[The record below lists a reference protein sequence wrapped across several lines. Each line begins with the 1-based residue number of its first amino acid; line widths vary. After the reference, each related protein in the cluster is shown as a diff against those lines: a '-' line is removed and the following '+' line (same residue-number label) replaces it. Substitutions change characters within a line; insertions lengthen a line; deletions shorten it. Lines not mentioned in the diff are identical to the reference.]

1 MQVQVALDPT
11 DIEAIA
17 SRVAEKII
25 DGWGWLSPWLNT
37 EGAAEY
43 MACPVSRIRKLT
55 MTGALP
61 SHKEGGRRLYTRDE
75 IDAFVLSGGGD
86 TH

>member
-1 MQVQVALDPT
+1 MQLALEPS

-17 SRVAEKII
+17 SRVADLIAARET
-25 DGWGWLSPWLNT
+25 SPWLNT

-55 MTGALP
+55 STEELP
-61 SHKEGGRRLYTRDE
+61 SYKEGGRRLYKRSE
-75 IDAFVLSGGGD
+75 LDAFIVNGGGN

>member
-1 MQVQVALDPT
+1 MHVALEPS

-17 SRVAEKII
+17 TRVAALLAP
-25 DGWGWLSPWLNT
+25 DASSPWLNT
-37 EGAAEY
+37 EGAAAY

-61 SHKEGGRRLYTRDE
+61 SYKEGGRRLYKRGE
-75 IDAFVLSGGGD
+75 LDAFIASGGD
-86 TH
+86 ETH

>member
-1 MQVQVALDPT
+1 MRLAMEPA

-17 SRVAEKII
+17 SRVAELV
-25 DGWGWLSPWLNT
+25 GSEAQSPWLNSA
-37 EGAAEY
+37 GAADY

-55 MTGALP
+55 MTGELP
-61 SHKEGGRRLYTRDE
+61 SYKEGGRRLYNRRE
-75 IDAFVLSGGGD
+75 IDAFIAAGGGN

>member
-1 MQVQVALDPT
+1 MRLTLEPA

-17 SRVAEKII
+17 GRVAELVARQ
-25 DGWGWLSPWLNT
+25 DVSPWLNSQ
-37 EGAAEY
+37 GAAAY

-55 MTGALP
+55 MTGQLP
-61 SHKEGGRRLYTRDE
+61 SYKEGGRRLYKRNDLDRFIAT
-75 IDAFVLSGGGD
+75 GGGS

>member
-1 MQVQVALDPT
+1 MHVALEAS

-17 SRVAEKII
+17 ARVAELV
-25 DGWGWLSPWLNT
+25 GNQHASPWLNT

-43 MACPVSRIRKLT
+43 MACPVSRVRKLT
-55 MTGALP
+55 MTGQLP
-61 SHKEGGRRLYTRDE
+61 SYKEGGRRLYKRTE
-75 IDAFVLSGGGD
+75 LDAFIVAGGGD

>member
-1 MQVQVALDPT
+1 MRLALEQS

-17 SRVAEKII
+17 ARVAAL
-25 DGWGWLSPWLNT
+25 LSSDAAPPWLNT
-37 EGAAEY
+37 EGAAAY

-55 MTGALP
+55 MTGDLP
-61 SHKEGGRRLYTRDE
+61 SYKEGGRRLYRRDE
-75 IDAFVLSGGGD
+75 LDRFIASGGGE